1 MQKNN
6 RKNQDK
12 LEKKFKSHWYTKW
25 WIYVVL
31 VILVLLSSY
40 VYKKVEKQRANNRIV
55 QEQKIKAPNT
65 VNNNVFSG
73 VSQKQRHQELTNH
86 INSEILLSDKIY
98 GNYKI
103 TFNKSEYLI
112 INLPKN
118 CEIIKQ
124 LNHAETHKW
133 DKMATKL
140 NTATKWI
147 SDNYGKQYSNI
158 AITYNNEQ
166 NKIFFLS
173 QNGHIKFNVSDKI
186 KENLKNNK

>member
-1 MQKNN
+1 MPKND

-31 VILVLLSSY
+31 ICIFVLSSY
-40 VYKKVEKQRANNRIV
+40 VYKKVEKQRNNNRIA

-73 VSQKQRHQELTNH
+73 VSQKQRHNELTNH
-86 INSEILLSDKIY
+86 INNKILLNKKIY
-98 GNYKI
+98 GDYKI
-103 TFNKSEYLI
+103 SFNKSEYLI

-118 CEIIKQ
+118 SDLINQ
-124 LNHAETHKW
+124 LNHGTTDTW
-133 DKMATKL
+133 DKMAHKL
-140 NTATKWI
+140 LKATKWI
-147 SDNYGKQYSNI
+147 SGNYGKQYANI

-166 NKIFFLS
+166 NKIFFLA

-186 KENLKNNK
+186 KENLKNK